1 MADTF
6 ETGRT
11 IDQIIAD
18 LQAKKLKEK
27 KKEKEKEISAP
38 VVEEK
43 TIAEDLTS
51 KFVSPVV
58 DFASEIDYPD
68 FVKNVTMGVLDI
80 LGLTAR
86 AGGEGVASL
95 GGIVYDP
102 VALIVNTASKLAT
115 GGEGTDIPKLSSQMS
130 DLLDSLGIP
139 EPESSAE
146 KIVNMV
152 GQGMTAGGGTAVI
165 SKNLANFLTNTSKK
179 VADILAKGPI
189 SQTVAG
195 GTAGGSGQ
203 TVAEMGYGPVAQITA
218 ELAGGIFGG
227 KGTNVKTSPV
237 KDVDVIKK
245 ADDVNIPVL
254 TSDVRPPTT
263 FAGKWLQE
271 TSEMLPLVGTGKL
284 RAGQQDARQDAVKN
298 LAEYFG
304 VNLGDD
310 VDVIADVSKELLKKR
325 SGDLT
330 KYTSMKN
337 SIIKNETLNKIGKV
351 DVSKTVAVIDEEIKY
366 LSQLRSKELAPI
378 IDRLKDWKTSLLGQ
392 KTVTIDGKQ
401 VTINEGQNL
410 QNIDLLRKQL
420 GQSFQDPSL
429 ANLKQLGQQS
439 LNKIYGPLRDD
450 IGNFIKING
459 SKNDYKKWK
468 VSNERLSGLAGD
480 LDNSVFKNVLQ
491 KGEVSPENIT
501 RILFSKKPSDVKL
514 LFKSLDLQGKA
525 NARTAIIGEMF
536 KRSLN
541 ADESISP
548 DRFAKEIKKM
558 GNQIGIFFSDG
569 DLKAVEGLG
578 KVLSITRRASA
589 ANINPPTGR
598 MLTIPIVGAIIQ
610 NMFGGATPM
619 GMVATGTA
627 MLSLGGVAR
636 ILESPSVRNILIKL
650 PKLSP
655 GSPQEAELLKR
666 LDDIIILETGGGEQT
681 EDEPQEI
688 SGVLNNIIQNI
699 SPSAINKVNQAVS

>member
-6 ETGRT
+6 ETERT
-11 IDQIIAD
+11 IDQVIAD

-27 KKEKEKEISAP
+27 EKEKKKEISAP

-68 FVKNVTMGVLDI
+68 FVKNLTDETI
-80 LGLTAR
+80 RQLGLTVR
-86 AGGEGVASL
+86 SGGEGLASL

-115 GGEGTDIPKLSSQMS
+115 GGEGTNIPALSSQMS
-130 DLLDSLGIP
+130 DLLNSLGIP
-139 EPESSAE
+139 EPESSVE
-146 KIVNMV
+146 EVVNMV
-152 GQGMTAGGGTAVI
+152 GQGMTAGGGTAAI
-165 SKNLANFLTNTSKK
+165 AKNLSNFLTRNSKK
-179 VADILAKGPI
+179 IADILAKGPGT
-189 SQTVAG
+189 QTVAG
-195 GTAGGSGQ
+195 GTAGGAGQ

-218 ELAGGIFGG
+218 SLAGGILGG
-227 KGTNVKTSPV
+227 KGTNVKTEPV
-237 KDVDVIKK
+237 SEQIIKTAKK
-245 ADDVNIPVL
+245 AEESGIPIL
-254 TSDVRPPTT
+254 TSDVRPPST
-263 FAGKWLQE
+263 FAGKWLQR
-271 TSEMLPLVGTGKL
+271 TSESIPVLGTGGIRDAQNKL
-284 RAGQQDARQDAVKN
+284 RIKAVRD

-304 VNLGDD
+304 VSLGDD
-310 VDVIADVSKELLKKR
+310 TDVIENVTQDLLRKR

-337 SIIKNETLNKIGKV
+337 SVIKNETLNKIGKV

-491 KGEVSPENIT
+491 KGEISPENMT
-501 RILFSKKPSDVKL
+501 RLLFSKKPSDLKL
-514 LFKSLDLQGKA
+514 LFKSLDLQGRA
-525 NARTAIIGEMF
+525 NARTAIIADMF
-536 KRSLN
+536 KKSLN
-541 ADESISP
+541 ADQSISP
-548 DRFAKEIKKM
+548 DVFKNQIKKM
-558 GNQIGIFFSDG
+558 GNQLGIFFSEG

-578 KVLSITRRASA
+578 KILVLTKRGAE
-589 ANINPPTGR
+589 ANVLPPTGA
-598 MLTIPIVGAIIQ
+598 MVNIPIISGFLVQ
-610 NMFGGATPM
+610 
-619 GMVATGTA
+619 
-627 MLSLGGVAR
+627 SLGGVGGGAIAVGGIGGIAR
-636 ILESPSVRNILIKL
+636 LLESPAVRNILVKL

-655 GSPQEAELLKR
+655 GSPQEAEWLKR
-666 LDDIIILETGGGEQT
+666 LDDIIILQTGGEQT
-681 EDEPQEI
+681 EDYPQET
-688 SGVLNNIIQNI
+688 SGVLDNIIQNI